1 MGVFVEVGGLRV
13 RAVIK
18 SAALVGPPDRDKPS
32 NRCLRS
38 RIGSPYPL
46 SSSRNRRSHHARI
59 HALSNH
65 YAVAAG
71 EAAELRFDLRP
82 GVRRERLEAHAQPIA
97 RGALDRPVGSP
108 YNSDS
113 RRRGVETSGR
123 PLKDR
128 EGMEKALI
136 TGVSGHD
143 GAYVS
148 AFLLGKGYHRTRR
161 QAPGVAC
168 PA

>member
-1 MGVFVEVGGLRV
+1 M
-13 RAVIK
+13 
-18 SAALVGPPDRDKPS
+18 
-32 NRCLRS
+32 
-38 RIGSPYPL
+38 
-46 SSSRNRRSHHARI
+46 
-59 HALSNH
+59 
-65 YAVAAG
+65 VAAG

-123 PLKDR
+123 PLKDTSGRPLKDR

-148 AFLLGKGYHRTRR
+148 AFLLGKGYTVHGVKRR
-161 QAPGVAC
+161 VSLAPHE
-168 PA
+168 